1 MWQCVRS
8 PHVRGNALLGR
19 RRSGLGRGGARLR
32 GDMAKPTEVGRVASL
47 KPVGS
52 NATLVKDGIEAVI
65 RGLKA
70 QLVGEI
76 EVAGLDLAGSLTVLG
91 LMMVFDLPPPHRTW
105 SWKGIL
111 RRPPAAALP
120 CDQRS

>member
-1 MWQCVRS
+1 
-8 PHVRGNALLGR
+8 LGR

-76 EVAGLDLAGSLTVLG
+76 EVAGLDLAGSLTDLG
-91 LMMVFDLPPPHRTW
+91 LMMSIDFTSTPSYVVVERHSSPTP
-105 SWKGIL
+105 S
-111 RRPPAAALP
+111 RRSAL
-120 CDQRS
+120 